1 MIFNYMLFARVYFPF
16 ALGYAISYFYRNAN
30 AIIESDLV
38 DEIGLGPA
46 DLGLLTSAYFFSFAV
61 FQLPLGILLD
71 RYGPRRTEAALLLF
85 AALGAWIF
93 SNAETSTGLI
103 AGRLLIGLGVSACLM
118 AAFKAYVIWFQSER
132 LPIINGLQMVAG
144 GFGALGAT
152 TPLQNFLSV
161 TDWRGVFSVL
171 AIITVFASICLWFVL
186 PEHHGSAEKNP
197 ELKMQLKEMGTVFHS
212 PVFWS
217 IAPLTALSNGA
228 FLAIHGLWI
237 KPWLRDVAGLGEQ
250 NSSQLLFSMT
260 LSVITGYFLLGIFTE
275 RLSRFFDMQPIS
287 VGVFGMILFSSAQFS
302 LAFGWSA
309 SPLLLVTM
317 LGFLGTSCILTY
329 AGLAQIFPK
338 KYSGRVSTILNVQ
351 VFMAAFIV
359 QWGIGE
365 IIELWP
371 LTESGYD
378 PASYRVAISAVA
390 LLQVSGLVWY
400 FISQL
405 FIKRKLDAS

>member
-1 MIFNYMLFARVYFPF
+1 MLFARVYSPF
-16 ALGYAISYFYRNAN
+16 ALGYAISYFYRNTN

-38 DEIGLGPA
+38 NELGLGPA
-46 DLGLLTSAYFFSFAV
+46 DLGLLTGAYFFSFAI

-71 RYGPRRTEAALLLF
+71 RYGPRRTEAVLLLF

-93 SNAETSTGLI
+93 SKADSLSGLI
-103 AGRLLIGLGVSACLM
+103 LGRLLIGLGVSACLM
-118 AAFKAYVIWFQSER
+118 AAFKAYVIWFSKGR
-132 LPIINGLQMVAG
+132 LPMINGLQMAAG
-144 GFGALGAT
+144 GLGALVAT
-152 TPLQNFLSV
+152 TPLQNVLSI
-161 TDWRGVFSVL
+161 TDWRGVFTGL
-171 AIITVFASICLWFVL
+171 AIITVFASICLWLVS
-186 PEHHGSAEKNP
+186 PEHHSSADKKP
-197 ELKMQLKEMGTVFHS
+197 EFKTQLKEMGTVFRS

-237 KPWLRDVAGLGEQ
+237 KPWLRDVAELGEQ
-250 NSSQLLFSMT
+250 ESSQLLFSMT
-260 LSVITGYFLLGIFTE
+260 LSVIMGYFLLGIFTE
-275 RLSRFFDMQPIS
+275 KLSRFFDMRPIS
-287 VGVFGMILFSSAQFS
+287 VGVFGMVLFS
-302 LAFGWSA
+302 LAQVSLVFGWAS
-309 SPLLLVTM
+309 SPLFLVTM
-317 LGFLGTSCILTY
+317 LGFLGTSNILTY

-338 KYSGRVSTILNVQ
+338 NYSGRVSTILNVQ
-351 VFMAAFIV
+351 VFFGAFII

-400 FISQL
+400 FLSQL